1 MNPFST
7 AEEKWQL
14 QHLGNYFHTE
24 RSLAGVR
31 LYFGCV
37 CFGLL
42 LTQGHRYR
50 TWFMTAS
57 SVQTSCC
64 PWLNTEF
71 PSLSHT
77 PSHTSRRIN
86 AHTQTSQTCKYYL
99 GIFCSCH
106 LGFGLHNHI
115 HRHAQKQH
123 MSGKGF
129 GHILGIIKKKLKNNL
144 CTLPN
149 QFKHVRTL
157 WVWSTHRCKTH
168 AHA

>member
-1 MNPFST
+1 MCLFWPSANTGS
-7 AEEKWQL
+7 QVS
-14 QHLGNYFHTE
+14 HLIHD
-24 RSLAGVR
+24 
-31 LYFGCV
+31 C
-37 CFGLL
+37 LL
-42 LTQGHRYR
+42 CPKG
-50 TWFMTAS
+50 
-57 SVQTSCC
+57 TSCC

-77 PSHTSRRIN
+77 PSHTGRRIN

-129 GHILGIIKKKLKNNL
+129 GHILGIILKKLKNNL

-157 WVWSTHRCKTH
+157 WVWSTTSRTDAKHMHMHKYINGFY
-168 AHA
+168 